1 MGSQGIK
8 SICNVN
14 ACINSY
20 VSKWLLHQHLDK
32 THISH
37 MEVGRFEHPFTHPR
51 GLR

>member
-8 SICNVN
+8 SICKVN
-14 ACINSY
+14 ACINS
-20 VSKWLLHQHLDK
+20 LLHLHLDK

-37 MEVGRFEHPFTHPR
+37 MEVGRIEHPFTHPR